1 VECTGDTKVVVI
13 AECGALRVDTALDE
27 GKTARS
33 GFEALE
39 DVWDEYMRVSQSVK
53 GLRVMIAHQWRPR
66 ATSARFLL
74 CMVAW
79 LLDYCDE
86 GPLMFRAGVSFKQE
100 QAVPLADGAFSA
112 AFNILS
118 LKIDL
123 LRVHTRPCAIGAPH
137 SSKPIA
143 YRALLIVSYACQARL
158 ARSII

>member
-1 VECTGDTKVVVI
+1 MECTGDTKVVVI

-39 DVWDEYMRVSQSVK
+39 DVWDEYMCVSQSVK
-53 GLRVMIAHQWRPR
+53 GQRVMIAHQWRPR

-86 GPLMFRAGVSFKQE
+86 GPLMFRAGV
-100 QAVPLADGAFSA
+100 
-112 AFNILS
+112 
-118 LKIDL
+118 
-123 LRVHTRPCAIGAPH
+123 H
-137 SSKPIA
+137 SSKNRPYHSQTVPSQLPSI
-143 YRALLIVSYACQARL
+143 YC
-158 ARSII
+158 RSK